1 MMNIQDE
8 QDDDEK
14 RAQGLDRLGQRL
26 SLEREERNIV
36 LLERQSQIPPG
47 ARDQPYGQT
56 YKDSQSTVTD
66 LDEITAISRVRQET
80 NLRWDSSE
88 DVTYAPPT
96 HRYVQQPKRTRR
108 HREDRGLNTSSKDD
122 VSFYIT

>member
-1 MMNIQDE
+1 MDTQDE
-8 QDDDEK
+8 QDEDEK
-14 RAQGLDRLGQRL
+14 RDQGLDRLGQRL
-26 SLEREERNIV
+26 SLEREERNIA

-47 ARDQPYGQT
+47 ARDQSYGPA
-56 YKDSQSTVTD
+56 YKGSQSIVTD

-80 NLRWDSSE
+80 NPRWDSSG

-96 HRYVQQPKRTRR
+96 HRHIKQPKRTRR
-108 HREDRGLNTSSKDD
+108 HREDRGLNTSSKDG